1 MNFFKKNML
10 IGRRQ
15 NNGQKNERKN
25 MEEKTLLE
33 IYKRMNK
40 IINNRIKLKNNKVVK
55 GRKTIE

>member
-1 MNFFKKNML
+1 
-10 IGRRQ
+10 
-15 NNGQKNERKN
+15 